1 MSDSYTGPWS
11 AISAGIVAS
20 LVGFGGTVALLVE
33 AGHALGATSAQTV
46 SWVSALCLGVGISAL
61 ALSLVY
67 RMPIVTAWSTP
78 GAALIAASAAGIS
91 LQEAVGASIVA
102 ALATIGIAL
111 FRPLGRFFERI
122 PPAIA
127 AAMLAGVLLPFCV
140 SLFKHFGADCV
151 LSGALLVVYVVS
163 RAVVPSFALLAV
175 LAAGI
180 ALVVGRGY
188 VDLHPDFLN
197 IATLELVPP
206 VFTPHAVIGLGIP
219 LFFVTLV
226 SQNLPGLAVLQST
239 GYRVRPGPLFAATG
253 AAWLA
258 VAPFGA
264 HGVNLAALTAAICTG
279 EDAHPDPKRRYL
291 AGITYGLCYFALA
304 AFSAPLVHL
313 FAAIPSEIVAAIA
326 GLALIG
332 PLTSALVVAT
342 SAVEDRE
349 AATLTFL
356 ATASGA
362 ALLGIGSAFWGLVI
376 GILVLAA
383 KRSVSRM
390 SVVLAGR

>member
-1 MSDSYTGPWS
+1 MGDNYTGPWP

-33 AGHALGATSAQTV
+33 AGHALGATSTQTV

-61 ALSLVY
+61 TLSLLY
-67 RMPIVTAWSTP
+67 RMPIITAWSTP
-78 GAALIAASAAGIS
+78 GAALIAASAAGMS
-91 LQEAVGASIVA
+91 LREAIGAFITA
-102 ALATIGIAL
+102 ALATIAVAL

-127 AAMLAGVLLPFCV
+127 SAMLAGVLLPFCV
-140 SLFKHFGADCV
+140 SLFKHFGADAV
-151 LSGALLVVYVVS
+151 LSGALLFVFVLS
-163 RAVVPSFALLAV
+163 RAVIPSFALLAV

-180 ALVVGRGY
+180 SLVVGRGY
-188 VDLHPDFLN
+188 VALDPGLLHF
-197 IATLELVPP
+197 ATLELVAP
-206 VFTPHAVIGLGIP
+206 VFTPHCVIGLGIP
-219 LFFVTLV
+219 LFFVTFV
-226 SQNLPGLAVLQST
+226 SQNLPGFAVLHSA
-239 GYRVRPGPLFAATG
+239 GYRVRSGPVLATTG
-253 AAWLA
+253 LAWLA
-258 VAPFGA
+258 AAPFGA

-279 EDAHPDPKRRYL
+279 EDSHPDPKRRYL
-291 AGITYGLCYFALA
+291 AGITYGLSYLALA

-313 FAAIPSEIVAAIA
+313 FAAIPPEIVAAIA

-332 PLTSALVVAT
+332 PLTSALVIAT
-342 SAVEDRE
+342 SSVEDRE

-376 GILVLAA
+376 GILVLIA
-383 KRSVSRM
+383 KRSVSRVSM
-390 SVVLAGR
+390 VLAGR